1 MTLTEELA
9 EFVKGFAVR
18 APAERRAAMEK
29 ATRDLTASGLAD
41 RARGVGDIAPD
52 FTLPD
57 AAGRQ
62 VALRDLLARGPVVLT
77 FYRGGWC
84 PYCNMELRAY
94 QRILPELTTLGASLV
109 AISPQIPDKSLSTA
123 EKNELTFPVLS
134 DVGLHVAEAFGLAFD
149 LPAELQPL
157 YAASGNVLPVVNG
170 DGAWRLPIPATY
182 VIGKDGRI
190 MLASVD
196 PDYRNRLDPTEVL
209 AVLAPLPVA

>member
-1 MTLTEELA
+1 MSLTEELA
-9 EFVKGFAVR
+9 DFVAGFNLR
-18 APAERRAAMEK
+18 APADRRAAMET
-29 ATRDLTASGLAD
+29 ATRELAASGLAE
-41 RARGVGDIAPD
+41 RARGIGDTAPD

-57 AAGRQ
+57 ATGQ
-62 VALRDLLARGPVVLT
+62 TVALRDLLAHGSVVLT

-84 PYCNMELRAY
+84 PYCNLELRAY
-94 QRILPELTTLGASLV
+94 QRILPELNALGASLV

-123 EKNELTFPVLS
+123 EKNALTFPVLS
-134 DVGLHVAEAFGLAFD
+134 DVGLHVAAAFGLAFD
-149 LPAELQPL
+149 LPAELQPF

-196 PDYRNRLDPTEVL
+196 PDYRNRLDPMEVL
-209 AVLAPLPVA
+209 AALASVPAA